1 MNAVDDRT
9 STSTVPHTY
18 LVWGNY
24 LAEFLGCRDFLK
36 FQGTFG
42 NILPKQIDVLAVPFG
57 ICFGNCRVPK
67 RITKV
72 VEAT

>member
-1 MNAVDDRT
+1 MNAVDD
-9 STSTVPHTY
+9 

-57 ICFGNCRVPK
+57 NCRVPK

-72 VEAT
+72 AEAMIRQS